1 MVVKRRNRATTWCRL
16 ANTCMDRLRVIRRLV
31 RRFGQIL
38 MDLVGLRSQRSEVT
52 TRPRNRRTAPLR
64 GRGEFFVVRV
74 RPRRDGVGLHGS
86 GGWAQEP
93 RPRWWDGSL
102 WACDSLGDHAS
113 TRSRLGSLHFWIWRG
128 SRIILR
134 HVRDFR
140 TYKKQLFLERGC
152 PPGPVSQK
160 PLALRR
166 NLSQVTG

>member
-16 ANTCMDRLRVIRRLV
+16 ANACMDRLRVIRRSV
-31 RRFGQIL
+31 RQFGQIL

-140 TYKKQLFLERGC
+140 TYKKQLFLERGFSR
-152 PPGPVSQK
+152 VKQ
-160 PLALRR
+160 
-166 NLSQVTG
+166 